1 MSASRA
7 RLYVGSALASGSWA
21 FLVAWSGEDKN
32 CVIDGCFWDC
42 FFLWTGFA
50 IILLTTVALLV
61 RRDRTRFPTKPLA
74 LISVFSVGAVILSLV
89 AAAFVEG
96 LEEPA
101 ETVIGLIVLFVLGT
115 PAVFILV
122 SAVWLFFPRRRVSHA
137 RPHEQ

>member
-1 MSASRA
+1 M
-7 RLYVGSALASGSWA
+7 
-21 FLVAWSGEDKN
+21 
-32 CVIDGCFWDC
+32 IDGCFWDY